1 MFPIVPILAWVGGV
15 TAGAQVLQGVVKGAG
30 ELVRCRPGSAI
41 TEVANG
47 CMAPVNSALYEMSR
61 LGFESYSALTKPWRQ
76 PVVEVEE
83 AEDLEEPTTI
93 KRQRRQRKQ
102 DTEFSKD
109 GVLAATEG

>member
-15 TAGAQVLQGVVKGAG
+15 TAGCQVLQGVVRGTG

-41 TEVANG
+41 AEVANG

-76 PVVEVEE
+76 PVVEADEP
-83 AEDLEEPTTI
+83 EDLEEPTST
-93 KRQRRQRKQ
+93 KRPRRPRKQ
-102 DTEFSKD
+102 ECEPSKD